1 MESPDE
7 VKLLLIRPSP
17 FAMSCALALREKGVQ
32 FQEVEENLR
41 NKSELLLR
49 SNPVYKQIPVLLHNG
64 RAVSQS
70 LVICEYI
77 EEAWP
82 TPSLLPDSPY
92 ERALARFWAD
102 YINKKFMVTGL
113 KLLKKF
119 GEEHE
124 TTRKDVVE
132 QFVTLDKAM
141 SAEGPFFFGDKMS
154 LADVALA
161 PLVPWMASFE
171 ALGELKFPDAQEC
184 SHMHRWLATMRAN
197 ANVVASLPN
206 SSEFLEYT
214 TNMRRR
220 IAEKFPKGL

>member
-49 SNPVYKQIPVLLHNG
+49 SNPVYKQVPVLLHNG
-64 RAVSQS
+64 KAVSQS

-82 TPSLLPDSPY
+82 TPPLLPDSPY
-92 ERALARFWAD
+92 HKALARFWAD
-102 YINKKFMVTGL
+102 YINKKFIETGL
-113 KLLKKF
+113 KLMRKF

-124 TTRKDVVE
+124 TARKEIVE
-132 QFVTLDKAM
+132 QFVTLDRAM
-141 SAEGPFFFGDKMS
+141 SAEGPFFLGEKMS
-154 LADVALA
+154 LADVALVS
-161 PLVPWMASFE
+161 LLPWMTSFE
-171 ALGELKFPDAQEC
+171 VLGDLKFPDSQEC
-184 SHMHRWLATMRAN
+184 GRMHRWLATMRAN
-197 ANVVASLPN
+197 SNAVASILD
-206 SSEFLEYT
+206 SDSLLEDT
-214 TNMRRR
+214 TNLRRR
-220 IAEKFPKGL
+220 ISENLPHGK